1 MLNDLMTSFE
11 LIILFPLYINN
22 WIGGSVEGR
31 GSGEKKRQDKKSA
44 GKNLEQEE
52 N

>member
-1 MLNDLMTSFE
+1 MLNDSMTSFE

-31 GSGEKKRQDKKSA
+31 GEKCRVEYIRIK
-44 GKNLEQEE
+44 
-52 N
+52 